1 MRAYTPPV
9 LRLMA
14 PAAIVCAVI
23 LCAATA
29 TPALAQLIAVRP
41 DGSVDRAAEW
51 IDAVLAHAPGAAD
64 DAATR
69 IHAWSW
75 DMIRN
80 VHPELASVRLLMRD
94 PAAKQFPMPIDFDR
108 GKFEEIRYSR
118 GERETLERAGAR
130 ITSRG
135 LTDID
140 FIARALVLHSDIAIL
155 GGGTGNVMRY
165 VDGGQMEA
173 DFRKANQWR
182 VAHSLVQL
190 LSRYAGRDA
199 DLVLWYRATIAWM
212 AGVQTWDIAHVNAA
226 VSRFP
231 DDANLQ
237 YLAGCL
243 HETLAAPRTQASL
256 AASRLPGGVT
266 LGVGSASGELKDAAS
281 RLQRALALNPQQLE
295 ARLHYGRVLTLTGRS
310 ADAIPVLRPVAAQA
324 RDPELRYLAQIFL
337 GAAFQAAHDSSS
349 ARLAYHAALTLF
361 PQAQVPHLGLSA
373 LAALE
378 GNRPDARDA
387 LAPMLSGPQNAV
399 LDPWWT
405 YVSSCGRD
413 YAALLNQVRQ
423 RLTAASSR

>member
-1 MRAYTPPV
+1 MIV
-9 LRLMA
+9 CVV
-14 PAAIVCAVI
+14 IVCAV
-23 LCAATA
+23 TA
-29 TPALAQLIAVRP
+29 TPARAQLIAVRP

-51 IDAVLAHAPGAAD
+51 IDAVLSHAPGAAD
-64 DAATR
+64 DAVTR
-69 IHAWSW
+69 INAWSW
-75 DMIRN
+75 DTIRN

-94 PAAKQFPMPIDFDR
+94 PDAKQFPMPIDFDR

-118 GERETLERAGAR
+118 REKETLERAGAR
-130 ITSRG
+130 IKSRG
-135 LTDID
+135 LSDVD
-140 FIARALVLHSDIAIL
+140 FVARALVLHSDIAIL
-155 GGGTGNVMRY
+155 GRGTGNVLRY
-165 VDGGQMEA
+165 VDGGRMEP
-173 DFRKANQWR
+173 DFRKADHWR
-182 VAHSLVQL
+182 VANSLVQL
-190 LSRYAGRDA
+190 LNRKAGRDA
-199 DLVLWYRATIAWM
+199 DLALWYRATIAWM

-231 DDANLQ
+231 DDASLQ

-266 LGVGSASGELKDAAS
+266 LGVDSASGELKDAAS
-281 RLQRALALNPQQLE
+281 RLQRALALNPQHLE

-310 ADAIPVLRPVAAQA
+310 GEAIPVLRTVAAQVS
-324 RDPELRYLAQIFL
+324 DPELRYLAQIFL

-373 LAALE
+373 LAAND

-387 LAPMLSGPQNAV
+387 LAPMLSRPQDAPA
-399 LDPWWT
+399 DPWWM

-413 YAALLNQVRQ
+413 YAPLLDQARQ
-423 RLTAASSR
+423 RLTAAGSR